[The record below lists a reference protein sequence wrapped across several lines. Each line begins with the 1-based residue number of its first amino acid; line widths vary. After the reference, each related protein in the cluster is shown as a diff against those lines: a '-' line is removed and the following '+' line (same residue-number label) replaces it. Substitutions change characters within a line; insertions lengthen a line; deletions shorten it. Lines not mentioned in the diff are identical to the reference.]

1 MGYSMFDQLGE
12 RLERV
17 FKTLR
22 GHGKVSEKNIE
33 EALKHVR
40 RAFLEADVN
49 YKVVKE
55 FLDEVQ
61 RESLGTE
68 VLNSV
73 TPGQLIIKIIHE
85 KLVGL
90 LGGQH
95 RPVRFEKLPHPTIWM
110 LVGLQGS
117 GKTTTCAKLAVRFV
131 KSGRKP
137 MLIACDLQRPAAIEQ
152 LQRLGRQLNI
162 PVHTGS
168 GMPLDVAIAGLEAA
182 AKAQCD
188 LIIVDTAGRLHVNDE
203 LMGEVAGIK
212 SRIKPTET
220 LFVADAM
227 TGQDAVSS
235 AGAFAGKVGID
246 GVIFTKI
253 DGDARGGA
261 ALSVVKVT
269 GVPILFAGVG
279 EKVEDLEPFHPD
291 RMASRILG
299 MGDVVSLVEKAQ
311 QTIDADR
318 AREME
323 EKLRKAQFDFEDFLE
338 QMQQLKKM
346 GPLDSILGMLPG
358 VGKQLKGMSLDPKA
372 QGRMEAMI
380 LSMTPPERRRP
391 EIINGSRRLRIA
403 KGSGNSIQDVNRL
416 IKQFSMM
423 QKMMKQFSRAGRKGA
438 MRVPFG
444 VPMG

>member
-1 MGYSMFDQLGE
+1 MFDQLGE
-12 RLERV
+12 RLEHV

-55 FLDEVQ
+55 FLDDVQ
-61 RESLGTE
+61 RKSLGTE

-73 TPGQLIIKIIHE
+73 TPGQLIIKIIHD
-85 KLVGL
+85 KLVEL

-95 RPVRFEKLPHPTIWM
+95 RPVRFAKSPQPTVWM

-117 GKTTTCAKLAVRFV
+117 GKTTTCAKLAARFA
-131 KSGRKP
+131 KAGRKP
-137 MLIACDLQRPAAIEQ
+137 ILVACDLQRPAAIEQ
-152 LQRLGRQLNI
+152 LQRLGKQLNI
-162 PVHTGS
+162 PVHSGS
-168 GMPLDVAIAGLEAA
+168 GRPLDVAVAGLDAA
-182 AKAQCD
+182 TKAHCD
-188 LIIVDTAGRLHVNDE
+188 LVIFDTAGRLHINDE
-203 LMGEVAGIK
+203 LMDEV
-212 SRIKPTET
+212 SRIKAHINPTET
-220 LFVADAM
+220 IFVADAM

-235 AGAFAGKVGID
+235 AGVFAEKLGID

-261 ALSVVKVT
+261 ALSVAKVT
-269 GVPILFAGVG
+269 GVPILFTGVG

-311 QTIDADR
+311 QGIDMER
-318 AREME
+318 AKEME

-358 VGKQLKGMSLDPKA
+358 AGRQLKGMSLDPKI

-380 LSMTPPERRRP
+380 LSMTPVERRRP

-416 IKQFSMM
+416 IKQFSAM
-423 QKMMKQFSRAGRKGA
+423 QKMMKQFSKAGNKGA
-438 MRVPFG
+438 MRVPFNMPIG
-444 VPMG
+444 

>member
-1 MGYSMFDQLGE
+1 MFDQLGE

-49 YKVVKE
+49 FKVVKE
-55 FLDEVQ
+55 FLDDVQ
-61 RESLGTE
+61 KESLGTE

-73 TPGQLIIKIIHE
+73 SPGQLIVKIIHD

-95 RPVRFEKLPHPTIWM
+95 RPVRFAKSPNPTVWM

-117 GKTTTCAKLAVRFV
+117 GKTTTCAKLAARFA
-131 KSGRKP
+131 KAGRKP
-137 MLIACDLQRPAAIEQ
+137 MLVACDLQRPAAIEQ
-152 LQRLGRQLNI
+152 LKRLGNQLNI
-162 PVHTGS
+162 PVHSGS
-168 GMPLDVAIAGLEAA
+168 GKPLDVAIAGLETATNA
-182 AKAQCD
+182 HCD
-188 LIIVDTAGRLHVNDE
+188 LIIFDTAGRLHVNNE
-203 LMGEVAGIK
+203 LMDEVAGIK
-212 SRIKPTET
+212 AHIRPTET
-220 LFVADAM
+220 FFVADAM

-235 AGAFAGKVGID
+235 AGAFAEKVGID

-269 GVPILFAGVG
+269 GVPILFTGVG
-279 EKVEDLEPFHPD
+279 EKVEDLEPFYPD

-311 QTIDADR
+311 QTIDTSR
-318 AREME
+318 AKEME

-346 GPLDSILGMLPG
+346 GPLDSILGMIPG
-358 VGKQLKGMSLDPKA
+358 VGRQLKGMSVDPKA

-380 LSMTPPERRRP
+380 LSMTQAERRRP

-416 IKQFSMM
+416 IKQFAAM
-423 QKMMKQFSRAGRKGA
+423 QKMMKQFSKAGKKGA
-438 MRVPFG
+438 LRVPFNM
-444 VPMG
+444 PMG

>member
-1 MGYSMFDQLGE
+1 MFDQLGE

-22 GHGKVSEKNIE
+22 GQGKVSEKNIE

-49 YKVVKE
+49 FKVVKE
-55 FLDEVQ
+55 FLDDVQ
-61 RESLGTE
+61 KESLGAE

-73 TPGQLIIKIIHE
+73 TPGQLIIKIIHD

-95 RPVRFEKLPHPTIWM
+95 RPVRFAKSPQTTVWM

-117 GKTTTCAKLAVRFV
+117 GKTTTCAKLAARFA
-131 KSGRKP
+131 KAGRKP
-137 MLIACDLQRPAAIEQ
+137 MLVACDLQRPAAIEQ
-152 LQRLGRQLNI
+152 LKRLGKQLNI
-162 PVHTGS
+162 PVHSGS
-168 GMPLDVAIAGLEAA
+168 GTPLDVAIAGLEAA
-182 AKAQCD
+182 KNSNCD
-188 LIIVDTAGRLHVNDE
+188 LIIFDTAGRLHVNDE
-203 LMGEVAGIK
+203 LMLEVAGIK
-212 SRIKPTET
+212 EQIKPTET
-220 LFVADAM
+220 FFVADAM

-235 AGAFAGKVGID
+235 AGAFAEKVGID

-269 GVPILFAGVG
+269 GVPILFTGVG
-279 EKVEDLEPFHPD
+279 EKVEDLEPFYPE

-311 QTIDADR
+311 QTIDSAR

-338 QMQQLKKM
+338 QMQQIKKM
-346 GPLDSILGMLPG
+346 GPLDSLLGMIPG
-358 VGKQLKGMSLDPKA
+358 VGRQLKGMSLDPKA

-380 LSMTPPERRRP
+380 LSMTQAERRRP

-416 IKQFSMM
+416 IKQFAAM
-423 QKMMKQFSRAGRKGA
+423 QKMMKQFSKAGKKGA
-438 MRVPFG
+438 LRMPLNM
-444 VPMG
+444 PMG

>member
-1 MGYSMFDQLGE
+1 MFDQLGD

-33 EALKHVR
+33 EALKQVR
-40 RAFLEADVN
+40 RAFLEADVHF
-49 YKVVKE
+49 KVVKE

-61 RESLGTE
+61 TEAMGTE

-73 TPGQLIIKIIHE
+73 SPGQLIVKIIHD

-90 LGGQH
+90 LGGHH
-95 RPVRFEKLPHPTIWM
+95 RPVRFEKSPQPTIWM

-117 GKTTTCAKLAVRFV
+117 GKTTTCAKLAARFA

-137 MLIACDLQRPAAIEQ
+137 MLVACDLQRPAAIEQ

-168 GMPLDVAIAGLEAA
+168 GRPIDVAVAGLDAA
-182 AKAQCD
+182 AKLHCD
-188 LIIVDTAGRLHVNDE
+188 LIIFDTAGRLHINDE
-203 LMGEVAGIK
+203 LMNEVAEIK
-212 SRIKPTET
+212 LRIKPTET
-220 LFVADAM
+220 FFVADAM

-235 AGAFAGKVGID
+235 AGAFASKVGID
-246 GVIFTKI
+246 GVVFTKI

-269 GVPILFAGVG
+269 GVPILFTGVG

-299 MGDVVSLVEKAQ
+299 MGDVVTLVEKAQ
-311 QTIDADR
+311 QSIDTER
-318 AREME
+318 AKEME
-323 EKLRKAQFDFEDFLE
+323 EKLRKAQFNFEDFLE

-346 GPLDSILGMLPG
+346 GPLESILGMIPG

-380 LSMTPPERRRP
+380 LSMTVDERRRP

-403 KGSGNSIQDVNRL
+403 RGSGNSIQDVNRL

-423 QKMMKQFSRAGRKGA
+423 QKMMKQFSKAGKKGA
-438 MRVPFG
+438 MRIPFG
-444 VPMG
+444 MPTG

>member
-1 MGYSMFDQLGE
+1 MFDQLGE

-33 EALKHVR
+33 EALKQVR
-40 RAFLEADVN
+40 RAFLEADVH

-55 FLDEVQ
+55 FLEDVQ
-61 RESLGTE
+61 RESLGAE

-73 TPGQLIIKIIHE
+73 TPGQQIIKIIHDR
-85 KLVGL
+85 LVAL

-95 RPVRFEKLPHPTIWM
+95 RPVQFAKSPHPTIWM

-117 GKTTTCAKLAVRFV
+117 GKTTTCAKLAARFA

-137 MLIACDLQRPAAIEQ
+137 MLVACDLQRPAAIEQ
-152 LQRLGRQLNI
+152 LRKLGQQLKI
-162 PVHTGS
+162 PVHTGAGS
-168 GMPLDVAIAGLEAA
+168 PLDVAVAGLAA
-182 AKAQCD
+182 AAQAHCD
-188 LIIVDTAGRLHVNDE
+188 LVIVDTAGRLHVNDE
-203 LMGEVAGIK
+203 LMDEVRGIK
-212 SRIKPTET
+212 ERLRPTET
-220 LFVADAM
+220 FFVADAM

-235 AGAFAGKVGID
+235 ASAFADKVGID

-261 ALSVVKVT
+261 ALSVAKVT
-269 GVPILFAGVG
+269 GVPILFTGVG

-311 QTIDADR
+311 QTIDTQR

-323 EKLRKAQFDFEDFLE
+323 EKLRRAQFNFEDFLE

-358 VGKQLKGMSLDPKA
+358 VGRQLKGMSLDPKA

-380 LSMTPPERRRP
+380 LSMTPEERRRP
-391 EIINGSRRLRIA
+391 EILNGARRARIA
-403 KGSGNSIQDVNRL
+403 RGSGNSIQDVNRL
-416 IKQFSMM
+416 IKQFGMM
-423 QKMMKQFSRAGRKGA
+423 QKMMKQFSKAGKKGPL
-438 MRVPFG
+438 RVPFG
-444 VPMG
+444 MPMG

>member
-1 MGYSMFDQLGE
+1 MFDQLGE

-33 EALKHVR
+33 EALKLVR

-49 YKVVKE
+49 FKVVKE
-55 FLDEVQ
+55 FLEDVQ
-61 RESLGTE
+61 KESLGTE

-73 TPGQLIIKIIHE
+73 SPGQLIIKIIHD

-95 RPVRFEKLPHPTIWM
+95 RPVRFTKAPQPTVWM

-117 GKTTTCAKLAVRFV
+117 GKTTTCAKLASRFA
-131 KSGRKP
+131 KAGRKP
-137 MLIACDLQRPAAIEQ
+137 MLVACDLQRPAAIEQ
-152 LQRLGRQLNI
+152 LQRLGKQLNV
-162 PVHTGS
+162 PVHSGTGK
-168 GMPLDVAIAGLEAA
+168 PLDVAIAGLEAA
-182 AKAQCD
+182 RNANCD
-188 LIIVDTAGRLHVNDE
+188 LVIFDTAGRLHINDE
-203 LMGEVAGIK
+203 LMDEVSSIK
-212 SRIKPTET
+212 SHINPAET
-220 LFVADAM
+220 FFVADAM

-235 AGAFAGKVGID
+235 AGAFAEKVGID

-261 ALSVVKVT
+261 ALSVAKVT
-269 GVPILFAGVG
+269 GVPILFTGVG
-279 EKVEDLEPFHPD
+279 EKVDDLEPFHPD

-311 QTIDADR
+311 ENIDMTR
-318 AREME
+318 AKEME
-323 EKLRKAQFDFEDFLE
+323 DKLRKAQFDFEDFLE

-346 GPLDSILGMLPG
+346 GPLESIIGMLPG
-358 VGKQLKGMSLDPKA
+358 VGRQLKGMSVDPKA

-380 LSMTPPERRRP
+380 LSMTPTERRRP

-416 IKQFSMM
+416 IKQFGAM
-423 QKMMKQFSRAGRKGA
+423 QKMMKQFSKAGKKGA
-438 MRVPFG
+438 LRMPMNM
-444 VPMG
+444 PMG

>member
-1 MGYSMFDQLGE
+1 MFDQLGD

-33 EALKHVR
+33 EALKQVR

-55 FLDEVQ
+55 FLEDVQ
-61 RESLGTE
+61 KESLGVE
-68 VLNSV
+68 VLNSI
-73 TPGQLIIKIIHE
+73 TPGQQIIKIIHD

-95 RPVRFEKLPHPTIWM
+95 RAVQFAKSPHPTIWM

-117 GKTTTCAKLAVRFV
+117 GKTTTCAKLAARFG
-131 KSGRKP
+131 KAGRKP
-137 MLIACDLQRPAAIEQ
+137 MMIACDLQRPAAIEQ
-152 LQRLGRQLNI
+152 LKTLGRQLNV
-162 PVHTGS
+162 PVHTGTGS
-168 GMPLDVAIAGLEAA
+168 PLDVALAGLAEAA
-182 AKAQCD
+182 AKQCD
-188 LIIVDTAGRLHVNDE
+188 LVIIDTAGRLHINDE
-203 LMGEVAGIK
+203 LMAEVLGIK
-212 SRIKPTET
+212 ENVQPTET
-220 LFVADAM
+220 FFVADAM

-235 AGAFAGKVGID
+235 AQAFATKVGID

-279 EKVEDLEPFHPD
+279 EKIEDLQPFYPD

-311 QTIDADR
+311 ETVDLKLAEKMQ
-318 AREME
+318 

-346 GPLDSILGMLPG
+346 GPLESVMGMIPG
-358 VGKQLKGMSLDPKA
+358 VGRELKGMQIDDRA
-372 QGRMEAMI
+372 QKHMEAMI
-380 LSMTPPERRRP
+380 LSMTPAERRRP
-391 EIINGSRRLRIA
+391 EIINGSRRARIA
-403 KGSGNSIQDVNRL
+403 RGSGASIQDVNRL
-416 IKQFSMM
+416 IKQFGMM
-423 QKMMKQFSRAGRKGA
+423 QKMIRQFAKPGRKG
-438 MRVPFG
+438 MPKLPLG
-444 VPMG
+444 MPMG

>member
-1 MGYSMFDQLGE
+1 MFDQLGE

-61 RESLGTE
+61 KESLGTE

-73 TPGQLIIKIIHE
+73 TPGQLIIKIIHDR
-85 KLVGL
+85 LVAL

-95 RPVRFEKLPHPTIWM
+95 RPVRFAKSPQPTVWM

-117 GKTTTCAKLAVRFV
+117 GKTTTCAKLAARYA
-131 KSGRKP
+131 KAGRKP
-137 MLIACDLQRPAAIEQ
+137 FLVACDLQRPAAIEQ
-152 LQRLGRQLNI
+152 LKRLGKQLNI
-162 PVHTGS
+162 PVHSGTGT
-168 GMPLDVAIAGLEAA
+168 PLDVATGGLAA
-182 AKAQCD
+182 AISSHCD
-188 LIIVDTAGRLHVNDE
+188 LVIFDTAGRLHVNDE
-203 LMGEVAGIK
+203 LMEEVAAIK
-212 SRIKPTET
+212 SRITPTET
-220 LFVADAM
+220 FFVADAM

-235 AGAFAGKVGID
+235 AGAFAEKVGVD

-261 ALSVVKVT
+261 ALSVAKVT
-269 GVPILFAGVG
+269 GVPILFTGVG
-279 EKVEDLEPFHPD
+279 EKIEDLEPFHPD

-311 QTIDADR
+311 QTIDTAR

-346 GPLDSILGMLPG
+346 GPLDSLLEMLPG
-358 VGKQLKGMSLDPKA
+358 VGRQLKGMSVDPKA

-380 LSMTPPERRRP
+380 LSMTPTERRRP
-391 EIINGSRRLRIA
+391 EIINGARRLRIA

-416 IKQFSMM
+416 IKQFSAM
-423 QKMMKQFSRAGRKGA
+423 QKMMKQFTKAGKKGA
-438 MRVPFG
+438 LRMPLNMPLG
-444 VPMG
+444 

>member
-1 MGYSMFDQLGE
+1 MFDQLGD

-33 EALKHVR
+33 EALKQVR
-40 RAFLEADVN
+40 RAFLEADVHF
-49 YKVVKE
+49 KVVKE

-61 RESLGTE
+61 TEAMGTE

-73 TPGQLIIKIIHE
+73 SPGQLIVKIIHD

-95 RPVRFEKLPHPTIWM
+95 RPVRFEKSPQPTVWM

-117 GKTTTCAKLAVRFV
+117 GKTTTCAKLAARFA

-137 MLIACDLQRPAAIEQ
+137 MLVACDLQRPAAIEQ

-168 GMPLDVAIAGLEAA
+168 GRPIDVAVTGLDAA
-182 AKAQCD
+182 AKSHCD
-188 LIIVDTAGRLHVNDE
+188 LVIFDTAGRLHINDE
-203 LMGEVAGIK
+203 LMNEVAEIK

-220 LFVADAM
+220 FFVADAM

-235 AGAFAGKVGID
+235 AVAFASKVGID
-246 GVIFTKI
+246 GVVFTKI

-269 GVPILFAGVG
+269 GVPILFTGVG

-311 QTIDADR
+311 QTIDTAR
-318 AREME
+318 VREME
-323 EKLRKAQFDFEDFLE
+323 EKLRKAQFNFEDFLE

-346 GPLDSILGMLPG
+346 GPLESILGMIPG

-380 LSMTPPERRRP
+380 LSMTVDERRRP

-423 QKMMKQFSRAGRKGA
+423 QKMMKQFSKAGKKGA
-438 MRVPFG
+438 MRIPFG
-444 VPMG
+444 MPTG

>member
-1 MGYSMFDQLGE
+1 MFDQLGE

-33 EALKHVR
+33 EALKQVR
-40 RAFLEADVN
+40 RAFLEADVH

-55 FLDEVQ
+55 FLEDVQ
-61 RESLGTE
+61 RESLGAE

-73 TPGQLIIKIIHE
+73 TPGQQIIKIIHDR
-85 KLVGL
+85 LVAL
-90 LGGQH
+90 LGGQY
-95 RPVRFEKLPHPTIWM
+95 RPVQFAKPPHPTIWM

-117 GKTTTCAKLAVRFV
+117 GKTTTCAKLAARFA

-137 MLIACDLQRPAAIEQ
+137 MLVACDLQRPAAIEQ
-152 LQRLGRQLNI
+152 LRKLGQQLKI
-162 PVHTGS
+162 PVHAGAGS
-168 GMPLDVAIAGLEAA
+168 PLDVAVAGLAA
-182 AKAQCD
+182 AAQAHCD
-188 LIIVDTAGRLHVNDE
+188 LVIVDTAGRLHVNDE
-203 LMGEVAGIK
+203 LMDEVRGIK
-212 SRIKPTET
+212 ERLRPTET
-220 LFVADAM
+220 FFVADAM

-235 AGAFAGKVGID
+235 ASAFADKVGID

-261 ALSVVKVT
+261 ALSVAKVT
-269 GVPILFAGVG
+269 GVPILFTGVG

-311 QTIDADR
+311 QTIDSQR

-323 EKLRKAQFDFEDFLE
+323 EKLRRAQFNFEDFLE

-358 VGKQLKGMSLDPKA
+358 VGRQLKGMSLDPKA

-380 LSMTPPERRRP
+380 LSMTPEERRRP
-391 EIINGSRRLRIA
+391 EILNGARRARIA
-403 KGSGNSIQDVNRL
+403 RGSGNSIQDVNRL
-416 IKQFSMM
+416 IKQFGMM
-423 QKMMKQFSRAGRKGA
+423 QKMMKQFSKAGKKGPL
-438 MRVPFG
+438 RVPFG
-444 VPMG
+444 MPMG

>member
-1 MGYSMFDQLGE
+1 MFDQLGE
-12 RLERV
+12 RLEHV

-55 FLDEVQ
+55 FLNDVQ
-61 RESLGTE
+61 RKSLGTE

-73 TPGQLIIKIIHE
+73 TPGQLIIKIIHD
-85 KLVGL
+85 KLVEL

-95 RPVRFEKLPHPTIWM
+95 RPVRFAKSPQPTVWM

-117 GKTTTCAKLAVRFV
+117 GKTTTCAKLAARFA
-131 KSGRKP
+131 KAGRKP
-137 MLIACDLQRPAAIEQ
+137 ILVACDLQRPAAVEQ
-152 LQRLGRQLNI
+152 LQRLGKQLNI
-162 PVHTGS
+162 PVHSGS
-168 GMPLDVAIAGLEAA
+168 GRPLDVAVAGLDAA
-182 AKAQCD
+182 TKAHCD
-188 LIIVDTAGRLHVNDE
+188 LVIFDTAGRLHINDE
-203 LMGEVAGIK
+203 LMDEV
-212 SRIKPTET
+212 SRIKAHINPTET
-220 LFVADAM
+220 IFVADAM

-235 AGAFAGKVGID
+235 AGVFAEKLGID

-261 ALSVVKVT
+261 ALSVAKVT
-269 GVPILFAGVG
+269 GVPILFTGVG

-311 QTIDADR
+311 QGIDMER
-318 AREME
+318 AKEME

-358 VGKQLKGMSLDPKA
+358 AGRQLKGMSLDPKI

-380 LSMTPPERRRP
+380 LSMTPVERRRP

-416 IKQFSMM
+416 IKQFSAM
-423 QKMMKQFSRAGRKGA
+423 QKMMKQFSKAGNKSA
-438 MRVPFG
+438 MRVPFNMPIG
-444 VPMG
+444 

>member
-1 MGYSMFDQLGE
+1 MFDQLGE

-40 RAFLEADVN
+40 RAFLEADVHF
-49 YKVVKE
+49 KVVKE
-55 FLDEVQ
+55 FLDDVQ
-61 RESLGTE
+61 KESLGTE

-73 TPGQLIIKIIHE
+73 TPGQLIIKIIHD

-90 LGGQH
+90 LGGEH
-95 RPVRFEKLPHPTIWM
+95 RPVRFAKSPHPTIWM

-117 GKTTTCAKLAVRFV
+117 GKTTTCAKLAARFA
-131 KSGRKP
+131 KAGRKP
-137 MLIACDLQRPAAIEQ
+137 MLVACDLQRPAAIDQ
-152 LQRLGRQLNI
+152 LQRLGKQLGI
-162 PVHTGS
+162 PVHTGTGS
-168 GMPLDVAIAGLEAA
+168 PLDVAVAGLDAA
-182 AKAQCD
+182 VKAHCD
-188 LIIVDTAGRLHVNDE
+188 LVIVDTAGRLHVNDE
-203 LMGEVAGIK
+203 LMDEVAAIK
-212 SRIKPTET
+212 SHIVPTET
-220 LFVADAM
+220 FFVADAM

-235 AGAFAGKVGID
+235 AGAFASKVGID

-261 ALSVVKVT
+261 ALSIAKVT
-269 GVPILFAGVG
+269 GVPILFSGVG
-279 EKVEDLEPFHPD
+279 EKIEDLEPFYPD

-311 QTIDADR
+311 ASIDLSR
-318 AREME
+318 AKEME
-323 EKLRKAQFDFEDFLE
+323 EKLRKAQFNFEDFLD
-338 QMQQLKKM
+338 QMQQIKKM

-358 VGKQLKGMSLDPKA
+358 VGRQMKGMSLDPKA

-380 LSMTPPERRRP
+380 LSMTQAERRRP

-416 IKQFSMM
+416 IKQFAAM
-423 QKMMKQFSRAGRKGA
+423 QKMMKQFTKAGPKA
-438 MRVPFG
+438 MKNLPFG
-444 VPMG
+444 MPMG